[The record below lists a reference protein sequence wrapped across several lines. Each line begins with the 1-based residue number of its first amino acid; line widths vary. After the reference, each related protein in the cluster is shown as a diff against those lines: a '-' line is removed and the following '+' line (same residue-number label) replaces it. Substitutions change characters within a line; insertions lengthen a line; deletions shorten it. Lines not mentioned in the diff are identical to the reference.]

1 MKKLIKN
8 VFLVL
13 LVMFSLSMFSEN
25 VSATSKTGKLAIG
38 SSSFQRTFTFSDIGN
53 GVSGALTGKKSHFYH
68 MYINSDSGES
78 LLALCFGL
86 QQSARSGD
94 TYTDTGKSVDT
105 YGSSNYIRQAYQYY
119 LNHKDD
125 KEVFIVAQIAV
136 WMVQFDAPPTS
147 HSDEYLAYVTQA
159 YKKFGYDLTDEST
172 LERIRNQI
180 AAILSSAPYTGD
192 LTVWVS
198 DRISGQPMI
207 APGTAPKTYTCD
219 DGTKQVEVMNCI
231 SQYLTD
237 NPTATEEDAVNYCK
251 ANVCVE
257 QVKACPGGKMKISG
271 DVPDCEDDNSTTTAT
286 FRYTANVGTDENI
299 HRIYGEVEN
308 VAGLSKYCKIYCTE
322 SAEATLP
329 GGFANALTSGTKIV
343 WPTSANTKN
352 TLQGNVYPLKFSG
365 TKTCHIAIEDPNSPG
380 DGCNY
385 TPLEDYTKVYT
396 VVNSLHNAKDLDGTT
411 YENVRVKSGDLYVGT
426 QNKSSQVV
434 DTYCGDLGNTV
445 NLGVATYYTAKS
457 TGYYNIYSNGA
468 NGLRSDLKSKAE
480 SYQNCHNSDSC
491 HYKKCCIKTEK
502 RCHTDNGGY
511 GRTHCSNVCVEEGHA
526 SKCGTSSDY
535 DNRKSD
541 YEKAKENYEKTVTN
555 SINNCKTY
563 ITNFN
568 ASRNIQNEI
577 SKCFN
582 YETKGCT
589 GGSSSCSIYDFTAG
603 ATLNFNDTEYSYS
616 NSTKQVNSVKYNC
629 KNCTVSNKMKNL
641 DSIKTFSDL
650 NTNPKME
657 SDINSLKNRT
667 IVVSTNDIS
676 FEMSSPYRY
685 VNKRTGK
692 ATTSASEYTV
702 DVGYNFLPLSY
713 DNKTGTKYK
722 IGLSNIYL
730 GDTSGGTAR
739 FNDISD
745 YVCHYEVK
753 GTGSN
758 DDECV
763 CPAGTMHEGID
774 LFNTIKNEPNGMTC
788 TDAQL
793 KYCDD
798 SSMTDEDFPQD
809 DKEDKYCP
817 NDMSKKITAC
827 LNNGYTYNYC
837 LDLICYGGNSSN
849 NGGKLDGTYRCKN
862 TNGVSGAM
870 DITSCV
876 YTKVLQG
883 LTVNQA
889 IDECD
894 ALICPISG
902 GIKIIY
908 RTISLENPFPGK
920 NIAKQVSGFNQDVKG
935 RYPGSNWNSLTLVQN
950 EILNNRKVS
959 GSQVYKKEPLY
970 TFVLNSDTI
979 KAIRKY
985 NDTRKA
991 AGGYADFTLDCKNNN
1006 STACVSSFVHDRTY
1020 GLTGGTCENATS
1032 KNNFYI
1038 CNEQ

>member
-1 MKKLIKN
+1 MKKVIKN
-8 VFLVL
+8 IVLVL
-13 LVMFSLSMFSEN
+13 LLTMSFSVFNET
-25 VSATSKTGKLAIG
+25 VDAASKTGRLALG
-38 SSSFQRTFTFSDIGN
+38 STAFTRSFVFKGSGVLN
-53 GVSGALTGKKSHFYH
+53 GKDSHFYH
-68 MYINSDSGES
+68 MYINTDSGS

-86 QQSARSGD
+86 KQKANTGD
-94 TYTDTGKSVDT
+94 IYADTGISVDT
-105 YGSSNYIRQAYQYY
+105 ISPQYSGFIRQAYQYY
-119 LNHKDD
+119 LNNKNDR
-125 KEVFIVAQIAV
+125 EAFIISQIAV
-136 WMVQFDAPPTS
+136 WMLQEDS
-147 HSDEYLAYVTQA
+147 NLSRSDQWADYLGYVTQA
-159 YKKFGYDLTDEST
+159 YQKFGYDISSESVQKSMEEHVNAV
-172 LERIRNQI
+172 LKG
-180 AAILSSAPYTGD
+180 SMYSGD
-192 LTVWVS
+192 LTVW
-198 DRISGQPMI
+198 RNTTKINNGQPLI
-207 APGTAPKTYTCD
+207 APGTAPKVYACD
-219 DGTKQVEVMNCI
+219 DGTKQTEVMNCI
-231 SQYLTD
+231 SEYLTD
-237 NPTATEEDAVNYCK
+237 NPTKTEEEAVKYCK
-251 ANVCVE
+251 ANICIKQTV
-257 QVKACPGGKMKISG
+257 ACPGGKMRISG
-271 DVPDCEDDNSTTTAT
+271 DVADCEDDNSVSTST
-286 FRYTANVGTDENI
+286 FRYTANVGTDENV

-322 SAEATLP
+322 SATATLP
-329 GGFANALTSGTKIV
+329 GGFANALISGTRLV

-352 TLQGNVYPLKFSG
+352 TLQGNIYPLKFSG

-380 DGCNY
+380 DGCTY
-385 TPLEDYTKVYT
+385 TPLEDYAKVYN
-396 VVNSLHNAKDLDGTT
+396 VANRLYAARDLDGTI
-411 YENVRVKSGDLYVGT
+411 YENVRVRSGDYYVGIA
-426 QNKSSQVV
+426 NKSKQTV
-434 DTYCGDLGNTV
+434 DTYCGDLGNEV
-445 NLGVATYYTAKS
+445 NLGVASYYTAKS
-457 TGYYNIYSNGA
+457 TGYYNIYSGGA
-468 NGLRSDLKSKAE
+468 NNLRNDLKSKAE
-480 SYQNCHNSDSC
+480 SYQSCDNDKTC
-491 HYKKCCIKTEK
+491 HYNYCCVSSHRE
-502 RCHTDNGGY
+502 CHTSVNGK
-511 GRTHCSNVCVEEGHA
+511 RTCTTVCDKEDYA
-526 SKCGTSSDY
+526 SKCGTSSEY
-535 DNRKSD
+535 NNRKSR
-541 YEKAKENYEKTVTN
+541 YESSKNNYVNTVTN

-582 YETKGCT
+582 YETVGCT
-589 GGSSSCSIYDFTAG
+589 SSSSTCSIYDFTAG

-629 KNCTVSNKMKNL
+629 KNCTVSSKMKNIN
-641 DSIKTFSDL
+641 SIKTFSDL
-650 NTNPKME
+650 NTNKKM
-657 SDINSLKNRT
+657 SNDINSLKNRA
-667 IVVSTNDIS
+667 IVVSTNEVS

-692 ATTSASEYTV
+692 ATTSPSEYTI
-702 DVGYNFLPLSY
+702 DIGYNFLPLSY

-739 FNDISD
+739 FHDISD

-774 LFNTIKNEPNGMTC
+774 LFNTIKNDPNGMTC

-798 SSMTDEDFPQD
+798 SGKKDEDFPQD

-827 LNNGYTYNYC
+827 LNNGYPYNYC
-837 LDLICYGGNSSN
+837 VNLICED
-849 NGGKLDGTYRCKN
+849 GKLDSSYKCKN

-959 GSQVYKKEPLY
+959 GSDVYKKEPLY

-991 AGGYADFTLDCKNNN
+991 AGGYADFTLNCKNKN

-1020 GLTGGTCENATS
+1020 GLTSGTCENATS